1 MILNDIMKKMI
12 LLSLI
17 FIGLLIY
24 GAVFLFSIKTIQEK
38 PDGLLINDVTHIYPT
53 YVKEIVKENQTQ
65 SLVEA
70 INDAKRDGL
79 KVSIAG
85 KQHSQ
90 GGHSYYDD
98 AIFLDMKDYNKILN
112 LDVKNKIITVQSGAT
127 WEDVQDYI
135 NPYNLSIKV
144 MQSSNIF
151 TIGGSLSS
159 NIHGRDPNYGPII
172 ETVKSFK
179 LLLEN
184 GTIINVSR
192 EENADLFRE
201 AIGGYGLFGVILDV
215 DLELTD
221 NLVYEKETK
230 LIDYSEYPAFF
241 ENNVR
246 NNEEIGLHFVRLSVV
261 LDETFLKETYATS
274 YKKTNIY
281 PDGIFALQEE
291 KNIARDKFFFGL
303 SRKYDWGKNV
313 RWYLQKKL
321 EDNPEKIEV
330 VSRNNAMRPPITFL
344 EYYSSRN
351 TDILQEYFI
360 PTENFVSFI
369 DGLRTIVQDEDIN
382 LLSITIRHIRENKE
396 AFLSYSKEDSFAIVL
411 YINQGLS
418 EKDKGKAENWTQKLV
433 DLAIE
438 NNGTYYLTYQ
448 LYPTQAQI
456 REVYPEIDDFFS
468 EKKKYDPEEMFMN
481 KFYAKYELGEEDE
494 D

>member
-1 MILNDIMKKMI
+1 MIMEKRDLKI
-12 LLSLI
+12 I
-17 FIGLLIY
+17 FIATVLFTSI
-24 GAVFLFSIKTIQEK
+24 FLFSLNKVQDKSE
-38 PDGLLINDVTHIYPT
+38 DLLIKDVANIYPS
-53 YVKEIVKENQTQ
+53 YVKEIVKGNQTQ
-65 SLVEA
+65 FLVEA
-70 INDAKRDGL
+70 IIDAKREEL

-90 GGHSYYDD
+90 GGHSYYED
-98 AIFLDMKDYNKILN
+98 AIFLDMKDYNKVLN

-127 WEDVQDYI
+127 WEDIQDYI

-172 ETVKSFK
+172 ETVKSFR

-192 EENADLFRE
+192 EDNNYLFRE
-201 AIGGYGLFGVILDV
+201 VIGGYGLFGVILDV

-230 LIDYSEYPAFF
+230 LLDYSEYSDFF

-246 NNEEIGLHFVRLSVV
+246 NNKEIGLHFARLSIVP
-261 LDETFLKETYATS
+261 DETFLRETYATN
-274 YKKTNIY
+274 YKVISPYPENI
-281 PDGIFALQEE
+281 FELQEE
-291 KNIARDKFFFGL
+291 QNVARDKFLFGL
-303 SRKYDWGKNV
+303 SRKYDWGKKL

-330 VSRNNAMRPPITFL
+330 ISRNNAMRPPITFL
-344 EYYSSRN
+344 EYYSSSN

-360 PTENFVSFI
+360 PIENFASFI
-369 DGLRTIVQDEDIN
+369 DSLRKIIRDEDIN
-382 LLSITIRHIRENKE
+382 LLSVTIRHVPENKE
-396 AFLSYSKEDSFAIVL
+396 AFLSYSKNDRFAVVL

-418 EKDKGKAENWTQKLV
+418 EKEKNKAEKWTQKII

-438 NNGTYYLTYQ
+438 NKGAYYLTYQ
-448 LYPTQAQI
+448 LYPTQEQI
-456 REVYPEIDDFFS
+456 RTVYPEIDNFFS

-481 KFYAKYELGEEDE
+481 KFYAKYALGEEDE

>member
-1 MILNDIMKKMI
+1 MEKRDLKI
-12 LLSLI
+12 I
-17 FIGLLIY
+17 FIATVLFTSI
-24 GAVFLFSIKTIQEK
+24 FLFSLNKVQDKSE
-38 PDGLLINDVTHIYPT
+38 DLLIKDVANIYPS
-53 YVKEIVKENQTQ
+53 YVKEIVKGNQTQ
-65 SLVEA
+65 FLVEA
-70 INDAKRDGL
+70 IIDAKREEL

-90 GGHSYYDD
+90 GGHSYYED
-98 AIFLDMKDYNKILN
+98 AIFLDMKDYNKVLN

-127 WEDVQDYI
+127 WEDIQDYI

-172 ETVKSFK
+172 ETVKSFR

-192 EENADLFRE
+192 EDNNYLFRE
-201 AIGGYGLFGVILDV
+201 VIGGYGLFGVILDV

-230 LIDYSEYPAFF
+230 LLDYSEYSDFF

-246 NNEEIGLHFVRLSVV
+246 NNKEIGLHFARLSIVP
-261 LDETFLKETYATS
+261 DETFLRETYATN
-274 YKKTNIY
+274 YKVISPYPENI
-281 PDGIFALQEE
+281 FELQEE
-291 KNIARDKFFFGL
+291 QNVARDKFLFGL
-303 SRKYDWGKNV
+303 SRKYDWGKKL

-330 VSRNNAMRPPITFL
+330 ISRNNAMRPPITFL
-344 EYYSSRN
+344 EYYSSSN

-360 PTENFVSFI
+360 PIENFASFI
-369 DGLRTIVQDEDIN
+369 DSLRKIIRDEDIN
-382 LLSITIRHIRENKE
+382 LLSVTIRHVPENKE
-396 AFLSYSKEDSFAIVL
+396 AFLSYSKNDRFAVVL

-418 EKDKGKAENWTQKLV
+418 EKEKNKAEKWTQKII

-438 NNGTYYLTYQ
+438 NKGAYYLTYQ
-448 LYPTQAQI
+448 LYPTQEQI
-456 REVYPEIDDFFS
+456 RTVYPEIDNFFS

-481 KFYAKYELGEEDE
+481 KFYAKYALGEEDE

>member
-1 MILNDIMKKMI
+1 MILNGIMKKRI
-12 LLSLI
+12 LISIAIL
-17 FIGLLIY
+17 GLLIY
-24 GAVFLFSIKTIQEK
+24 VAVFLFSIKTIQEK

-65 SLVEA
+65 LLVEA
-70 INDAKRDGL
+70 ITDAKRNGL

-98 AIFLDMKDYNKILN
+98 AVFLDMKDYNKILN
-112 LDVKNKIITVQSGAT
+112 LDVENKIITVQSGAT
-127 WEDVQDYI
+127 WKDVQDYI
-135 NPYNLSIKV
+135 NPYNLSIEV

-172 ETVKSFK
+172 ETVKSFR

-184 GTIINVSR
+184 GLIINVSR
-192 EENADLFRE
+192 EENSDLFRGV
-201 AIGGYGLFGVILDV
+201 IGGYGLFGVILDV
-215 DLELTD
+215 DLELTE
-221 NLVYEKETK
+221 NLVYGKETK
-230 LIDYSEYPAFF
+230 LMDYSEYPSFF

-246 NNEEIGLHFVRLSVV
+246 NNQNIGLHFARLSIVP
-261 LDETFLKETYATS
+261 DETFLKETYATNYRVTTS
-274 YKKTNIY
+274 YSN
-281 PDGIFALQEE
+281 GIFELQEE
-291 KNIARDKFFFGL
+291 QNIARDKFFFGL
-303 SRKYDWGKNV
+303 SRKYDWGKTL

-321 EDNPEKIEV
+321 EDNPEKIAIA
-330 VSRNNAMRPPITFL
+330 SRNNAMRPPITFL
-344 EYYSSRN
+344 DYYSSRS

-360 PTENFVSFI
+360 PTESFVSFI
-369 DGLRTIVQDEDIN
+369 DDLKSIIQDEDIN
-382 LLSITIRHIRENKE
+382 LLSVTIRHIPENKE
-396 AFLSYSKEDSFAIVL
+396 VFLSYSKQDSFAIVL

-418 EKDKGKAENWTQKLV
+418 EKEKEKAEKWTQKLV

-448 LYPTQAQI
+448 LYPTQEQI

-468 EKKKYDPEEMFMN
+468 EKKKYDSEEIFMN
-481 KFYAKYELGEEDE
+481 KFYAKYALGEEDE
-494 D
+494 

>member
-1 MILNDIMKKMI
+1 MILKAMMKKRAI
-12 LLSLI
+12 LLLAVL
-17 FIGLLIY
+17 GLLVY
-24 GAVFLFSIKTIQEK
+24 GAIFLLSVQTIQEK

-70 INDAKRDGL
+70 INDAKHNRL

-98 AIFLDMKDYNKILN
+98 AVFLDMKNYKKITN
-112 LDVKNKIITVQSGAT
+112 LDVENKIITVQSGAT

-135 NPYNLSIKV
+135 NPLNLSIEV

-172 ETVKSFK
+172 ETVKSFR
-179 LLLEN
+179 LFLED

-192 EENADLFRE
+192 EENTNLFRE
-201 AIGGYGLFGVILDV
+201 VIGGYGLFGVILDV

-221 NLVYEKETK
+221 NLVYEKETT
-230 LIDYSEYPAFF
+230 LMDYSEYPDFF

-246 NNEEIGLHFVRLSVV
+246 NNKNIGLHFARLSIVP
-261 LDETFLKETYATS
+261 DETFLRETYATN
-274 YKKTNIY
+274 YKTTNNYI
-281 PDGIFALQEE
+281 DGIFELQEE
-291 KNIARDKFFFGL
+291 QNIARDKFFFGL
-303 SRKYDWGKNV
+303 SRKYDWGKEL

-321 EDNPEKIEV
+321 EDNPENIEI

-360 PTENFVSFI
+360 PTENFVGFI
-369 DGLRTIVQDEDIN
+369 DGLKKISQEENIN
-382 LLSITIRHIRENKE
+382 LLSVTIRHVSENND
-396 AFLSYSKEDSFAIVL
+396 AFLSYSKQDSFAVVL

-418 EKDKGKAENWTQKLV
+418 EKEKDKAEKWTQKLV

-448 LYPTQAQI
+448 LYPTQKQI
-456 REVYPEIDDFFS
+456 RQVYPEIDSFFL
-468 EKKKYDPEEMFMN
+468 EKKKHDPNEMFMN
-481 KFYAKYELGEEDE
+481 KFYAKYALGEEDE
-494 D
+494 